1 MLTDGEIIA
10 FNLYHKIRNKLK
22 AMNKHED
29 ANNIQN
35 PRIQLEFD

>member
-10 FNLYHKIRNKLK
+10 FNLYHKIKNKLK

-29 ANNIQN
+29 AKNIQN
-35 PRIQLEFD
+35 PGILLDFN